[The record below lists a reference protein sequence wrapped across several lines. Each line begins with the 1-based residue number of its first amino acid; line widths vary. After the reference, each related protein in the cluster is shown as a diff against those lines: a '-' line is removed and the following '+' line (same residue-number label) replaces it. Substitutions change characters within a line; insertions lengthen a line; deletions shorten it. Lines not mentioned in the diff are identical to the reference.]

1 MQEAVIGFMI
11 SSLHEFFT
19 DNAVGHWPTEVADGH
34 FTLRISDMRDAV
46 WMKLAHLLNHN
57 DLVEDPRF
65 STTTAS
71 ADPTSQSLPAISPP
85 ADPGAKTKEF
95 LVSNVDPKCQ
105 NRPILLNTN
114 P

>member
-34 FTLRISDMRDAV
+34 FTLRISDMR
-46 WMKLAHLLNHN
+46 
-57 DLVEDPRF
+57 VEDPRF

-71 ADPTSQSLPAISPP
+71 ADPISIPPRDFATCRPRRKNEGILSQ
-85 ADPGAKTKEF
+85 
-95 LVSNVDPKCQ
+95 
-105 NRPILLNTN
+105 
-114 P
+114 

>member
-1 MQEAVIGFMI
+1 LGEA
-11 SSLHEFFT
+11 
-19 DNAVGHWPTEVADGH
+19 
-34 FTLRISDMRDAV
+34 
-46 WMKLAHLLNHN
+46 LAHLMNHN

-65 STTTAS
+65 STTTA
-71 ADPTSQSLPAISPP
+71 PAG
-85 ADPGAKTKEF
+85 PGAKTKEF

>member
-46 WMKLAHLLNHN
+46 WVKLAHLLNHN

-71 ADPTSQSLPAISPP
+71 ADPISIPPRDFATCRPRRKNEGVLSQ
-85 ADPGAKTKEF
+85 
-95 LVSNVDPKCQ
+95 
-105 NRPILLNTN
+105 
-114 P
+114 